1 MIIWNCTSSVEVK
14 KIPVSDLS
22 VVNFVVATNSE
33 YKNREGV
40 VMKEVE
46 YHRCVAYGS
55 LADLLGQYL
64 TKGKKI
70 YLEGKLKTKKRQDST
85 GQDKRSTEIIAS
97 NVIFLSSRPAGEN
110 WSDMWSVPEEYDHSI
125 ENAPHDLT
133 LWDPMPST
141 PF

>member
-1 MIIWNCTSSVEVK
+1 MIIGNCTSSVEVK
-14 KIPVSDLS
+14 KIPVSNLS

-97 NVIFLSSRPAGEN
+97 NVIFLSSRP
-110 WSDMWSVPEEYDHSI
+110 SDGSSEHANTSEFEHSMWGVADMTLGDVPSD
-125 ENAPHDLT
+125 
-133 LWDPMPST
+133 T